1 MVIGRVMTPTFSQI
15 YFERSSAEEEPS
27 DYFRPSCCPTC
38 GHSRDSDG
46 DRPSSVWTTCGIRGS
61 CPYSDPHQAR
71 REGRQ
76 ICAKK
81 CFGLKDE
88 RFHGNEKNVHVI
100 FTRMVAALREA
111 FVAEDEQLGDL
122 FILDDAGITVR
133 EESNQL
139 LFSTLELLV
148 HPSSPASD
156 WLESSAQTFPAD
168 GKRVLLEFARKLLH
182 ADAPFQGTSDLL
194 AVELGYG
201 MDPNDSIMDF
211 NAALAAAKRKNTLD
225 EDDVKGQFIQAMDA
239 DYYRPV
245 VSRLLLHDQ
254 RAAVSLLTVQQWAR
268 ECHAAHVRAGTASPK
283 SAAVGSH
290 MLPARFGDPP
300 GGRTSADADV
310 MEILLALRKEEV
322 EGDFY
327 AAAFQHAIDNND
339 TDRFD
344 ALCFLA
350 GGKPVMLEDL
360 SAASFCV
367 DDTVETHAI
376 DEYLEC
382 CQPADTRLGVCAVG
396 GAMHVNT
403 FQVHDKIPGD
413 ALDMPPPPAPP
424 AAPQSVVSDEGMYP
438 VSALHAHE
446 PDTSFMDKFAV
457 RLELTDPNP
466 PLAMHCMGPVAPVDP
481 VSVAEGESEDDDEGD
496 PPPRQALGCGRPP
509 LGFGYSALMS
519 LEVCL
524 MLVICATAAPSN
536 DCPAPTSSATGR
548 IGDEVGGAGELTP
561 TAIPPDLYWQ
571 PEGWYHGW
579 YRTTYGYGW
588 TWLPGPPQPPEAAP
602 IITAPPSPGGAPPS
616 PNYEP
621 PTWDGGDGDELSYS
635 IRHRTEPIAP
645 GVTACGDIGA
655 PSIISICSTN
665 DSTDS
670 GTSSPGRCD
679 SGTGPPGR
687 CGSG

>member
-1 MVIGRVMTPTFSQI
+1 MVTTRSTSSAPLRRRNLATIFDQAAARHAATPGTPTATVAPASGAPAAFVAAV
-15 YFERSSAEEEPS
+15 R
-27 DYFRPSCCPTC
+27 TL
-38 GHSRDSDG
+38 
-46 DRPSSVWTTCGIRGS
+46 IRTRH
-61 CPYSDPHQAR
+61 DEKAAKFV
-71 REGRQ
+71 
-76 ICAKK
+76 AKK
-81 CFGLKDE
+81 CFGMKDE

-100 FTRMVAALREA
+100 FTCMVAALREA
-111 FVAEDEQLGDL
+111 FVAEDEQLDDL
-122 FILDDAGITVR
+122 FILDDANITVR

-156 WLESSAQTFPAD
+156 WLESFAQTFPAD

-254 RAAVSLLTVQQWAR
+254 RAAASLLTIQQWAR

-290 MLPARFGDPP
+290 MLPARFTDPP
-300 GGRTSADADV
+300 SGHTSADADV
-310 MEILLALRKEEV
+310 MEILLALRKEVRILSDKVNGKGFTPRAEKPHNPRAGLKYRFAASPLP
-322 EGDFY
+322 EGNYSQGNSKLVAFHRGTGQAIPLCQHSTKWRATSTH

-339 TDRFD
+339 IDRFD

-367 DDTVETHAI
+367 GDTVETHAI

-382 CQPADTRLGVCAVG
+382 CQPADTRFGVCAVG
-396 GAMHVNT
+396 GAMHVNN
-403 FQVHDKIPGD
+403 FQVHDRIPD
-413 ALDMPPPPAPP
+413 NALDGPPPPAPP

-457 RLELTDPNP
+457 TQ
-466 PLAMHCMGPVAPVDP
+466 
-481 VSVAEGESEDDDEGD
+481 DEIDNG
-496 PPPRQALGCGRPP
+496 
-509 LGFGYSALMS
+509 
-519 LEVCL
+519 
-524 MLVICATAAPSN
+524 N
-536 DCPAPTSSATGR
+536 
-548 IGDEVGGAGELTP
+548 
-561 TAIPPDLYWQ
+561 
-571 PEGWYHGW
+571 
-579 YRTTYGYGW
+579 
-588 TWLPGPPQPPEAAP
+588 
-602 IITAPPSPGGAPPS
+602 
-616 PNYEP
+616 
-621 PTWDGGDGDELSYS
+621 
-635 IRHRTEPIAP
+635 
-645 GVTACGDIGA
+645 IGA
-655 PSIISICSTN
+655 FEICSTA
-665 DSTDS
+665 
-670 GTSSPGRCD
+670 RIL
-679 SGTGPPGR
+679 
-687 CGSG
+687 

>member
-1 MVIGRVMTPTFSQI
+1 MVAT
-15 YFERSSAEEEPS
+15 
-27 DYFRPSCCPTC
+27 
-38 GHSRDSDG
+38 
-46 DRPSSVWTTCGIRGS
+46 RPSSSAPLRSRNLATIFDQAAARHAATPGTPTATVPPAAGPPATFVAAVRTLIRTKH
-61 CPYSDPHQAR
+61 DEKAAKFV
-71 REGRQ
+71 
-76 ICAKK
+76 AKK

-111 FVAEDEQLGDL
+111 FVAENEQLGDL
-122 FILDDAGITVR
+122 FVLDDAGITVR

-148 HPSSPASD
+148 HPSSPSSD

-194 AVELGYG
+194 AVELSYG

-239 DYYRPV
+239 DYYKPV

-254 RAAVSLLTVQQWAR
+254 RAAVSLLTVQQWVR

-300 GGRTSADADV
+300 DGHTSADADM
-310 MEILLALRKEEV
+310 MEILLALRKESNSKLVAFHRGTGQTIPLCQHSTCTTAQARHWHRDCPHGGPRAEKTAVGAHSFAVQDV

-327 AAAFQHAIDNND
+327 AAAFQHAIDKND

-367 DDTVETHAI
+367 GDTVETHAI
-376 DEYLEC
+376 DEYLGC
-382 CQPADTRLGVCAVG
+382 CQPADTRFGVCAVG
-396 GAMHVNT
+396 GAMHINN
-403 FQVHDKIPGD
+403 FQVRDKIPD
-413 ALDMPPPPAPP
+413 NALDVPPPPAPP

-457 RLELTDPNP
+457 RLELTS
-466 PLAMHCMGPVAPVDP
+466 H
-481 VSVAEGESEDDDEGD
+481 
-496 PPPRQALGCGRPP
+496 
-509 LGFGYSALMS
+509 
-519 LEVCL
+519 
-524 MLVICATAAPSN
+524 
-536 DCPAPTSSATGR
+536 
-548 IGDEVGGAGELTP
+548 
-561 TAIPPDLYWQ
+561 
-571 PEGWYHGW
+571 
-579 YRTTYGYGW
+579 
-588 TWLPGPPQPPEAAP
+588 
-602 IITAPPSPGGAPPS
+602 
-616 PNYEP
+616 
-621 PTWDGGDGDELSYS
+621 
-635 IRHRTEPIAP
+635 
-645 GVTACGDIGA
+645 
-655 PSIISICSTN
+655 
-665 DSTDS
+665 
-670 GTSSPGRCD
+670 
-679 SGTGPPGR
+679 
-687 CGSG
+687 